1 LDVGLFDEKL
11 RLTIDYYYK
20 ITTDLLAQVDL
31 PPSGGFTSSTQN
43 IGSVS
48 NRGFEL
54 QIDAVPFTGNFQW
67 DISANFYTNKNNIIE
82 LSKGADVFAPGIG
95 LLSSMHILREGEPI
109 SMFYGYLWDRID
121 ENGQNAY
128 KDLNEDGEI
137 NDLDRSIIGS
147 PHPDF
152 NAGLI
157 NTFTYKNWQL
167 GIFLEGSFGHDILN
181 ISSYE
186 HMDSFYKGRN
196 QLSKVANDYW
206 TPQNL
211 DAKYPKPS
219 VSVTQLPSDVY
230 VEDGSYVKIR
240 NINLSYSLPVEQ
252 IGWIQNASVYV
263 SGENLYTF
271 TNYSWYDPEVSAFNS
286 GDLRIGTENGSY
298 PQARIYTIGL
308 KLGF

>member
-1 LDVGLFDEKL
+1 M
-11 RLTIDYYYK
+11 
-20 ITTDLLAQVDL
+20 
-31 PPSGGFTSSTQN
+31 N
-43 IGSVS
+43 
-48 NRGFEL
+48 
-54 QIDAVPFTGNFQW
+54 
-67 DISANFYTNKNNIIE
+67 NKNKIIE
-82 LSKGADVFAPGIG
+82 LSKGADVFAPGLG

-109 SMFYGYLWDRID
+109 SMFYGYMWDRID

-128 KDLNEDGEI
+128 KDLNDDDKI
-137 NDLDRSIIGS
+137 DNLDRTIIGS

-152 NAGLI
+152 NAGLN

-167 GIFLEGSFGHDILN
+167 GIFLEGAFGHDILN
-181 ISSYE
+181 VSAYE

-219 VSVTQLPSDVY
+219 SSLTQLPSDVY

-252 IGWIQNASVYV
+252 IGWIQNASIYV

-271 TNYSWYDPEVSAFNS
+271 TNYSWYDPEVNAFSS
-286 GDLRIGTENGSY
+286 GDLRIGTDYRTY
-298 PQARIYTIGL
+298 PQARTYTIGL